1 MSGSASL
8 REQARLWLKLYRDLG
23 VEAVALPPPQPAQAA
38 SGIPAASVSSSGGAA
53 PSASREAGGAGQAAA
68 AREAERPAKAAALEQ
83 LRREKIGEC
92 RRCGLAEGR
101 QHIVFGAGDPSARL
115 MFIGEGPGAD
125 EDRIG
130 EPFVGRAGKLL
141 DRIIAAMGLSREQV
155 YIANIVKCR
164 PPGNRTPLPDERAMC
179 LPFLQE
185 QIRIIAPE
193 VIVTLGRTALEGL
206 LGETVPSITRARG
219 RWFRACGVPVLA
231 TFHPAYLLRNEQAK
245 RPVWEDM
252 QEVLSRLGLEPPR
265 R

>member
-1 MSGSASL
+1 MSDADSL

-23 VEAVALPPPQPAQAA
+23 VEAVALPPPEPSRPAVSPREGSAR
-38 SGIPAASVSSSGGAA
+38 SGETEPLPGAC
-53 PSASREAGGAGQAAA
+53 PEAAA
-68 AREAERPAKAAALEQ
+68 ARQAQRPAKAAALEQ
-83 LRREKIGEC
+83 LREKIGEC
-92 RRCGLAEGR
+92 RRCGLAERR
-101 QHIVFGAGDPSARL
+101 QHIVFGAGDPAARL
-115 MFIGEGPGAD
+115 MFVGEGPGAD
-125 EDRIG
+125 EDRVG

-141 DRIIAAMGLSREQV
+141 DRIIAAMGLSRSQV

-179 LPFLQE
+179 LPFLME
-185 QIRIIAPE
+185 QIRIIDPE
-193 VIVTLGRTALEGL
+193 VIVTLGRTALEEL

-219 RWFRACGVPVLA
+219 RWFRAGGVPVLA

-252 QEVLSRLGLEPPR
+252 QEVISRLGLELPR

>member
-1 MSGSASL
+1 MTP
-8 REQARLWLKLYRDLG
+8 REQARLWLKLYQDLG
-23 VEAVALPPPQPAQAA
+23 VEAVA
-38 SGIPAASVSSSGGAA
+38 IPAPESVRA
-53 PSASREAGGAGQAAA
+53 PAAA
-68 AREAERPAKAAALEQ
+68 DRDMERPAKATALEQ
-83 LRREKIGEC
+83 LRGKIGDC
-92 RRCGLAEGR
+92 RRCGLAEAR
-101 QHIVFGAGDPSARL
+101 KHIVFGAGDPAARL
-115 MFIGEGPGAD
+115 MFVGEGPGAD

-141 DRIIAAMGLSREQV
+141 DRIIAAMGLTREQV
-155 YIANIVKCR
+155 YIGNIVKCR

-179 LPFLQE
+179 LPFLKE

-219 RWFRACGVPVLA
+219 RWFRAEGVPVLA

-252 QEVLSRLGLEPPR
+252 QEVMSRLGLEAPR